1 MSDTTSVF
9 YQIGQSVTSAV
20 NSRFSVFTSSPNTFS
35 GTQSF
40 STITLTG
47 SLDGSAASAQV
58 KSLEVID
65 LAGSSG
71 KVALIGSNGVIEADS
86 LAYNK
91 ATDTL
96 SVANL
101 NVTGTTTSVST
112 TNTEVTDK
120 VLVLNKGGGDTA
132 GESGILA
139 EGPTAANG
147 SVTSGSFT
155 FANNVWRAGTTASDG
170 SGGVTT
176 TPGTLNVGGLQITS
190 GSPVNTQNLGDYNDF
205 IAGLN
210 A

>member
-40 STITLTG
+40 STISLTG
-47 SLDGSAASAQV
+47 NLDGSGASAQV
-58 KSLEVID
+58 KSLEIID

-112 TNTEVTDK
+112 TNTEITDK
-120 VLVLNKGGGDTA
+120 VLVLNKGGASVA
-132 GESGILA
+132 GQSGILV
-139 EGPTAANG
+139 EDGTN
-147 SVTSGSFT
+147 GSFT
-155 FANNVWRAGTTASDG
+155 YDNSVWTVGTTTGDG
-170 SGGVTT
+170 SSTITT
-176 TPGTLNVGGLQITS
+176 TPGTLKVGSLQIVS
-190 GSPVNTQNLGDYNDF
+190 GSPATAQNLGDYNDF